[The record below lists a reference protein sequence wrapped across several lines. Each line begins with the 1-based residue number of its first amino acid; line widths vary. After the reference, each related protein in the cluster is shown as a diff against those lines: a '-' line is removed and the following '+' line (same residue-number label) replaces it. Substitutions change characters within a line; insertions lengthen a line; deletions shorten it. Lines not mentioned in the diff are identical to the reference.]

1 MKLKKETAC
10 SLFYSNK
17 TWNHQRLSCVLTL
30 FLGPPPSLCCLQL
43 SYVVAHVCYGKSQ
56 GAGTGAC
63 EQGTSVSH
71 TPLTYGEHFR
81 SGSVVGCACMC
92 VTVVYQYDSLPSLC
106 CRLPGSLV
114 TEGERRGEKT
124 LDVSD
129 ASGDPVCIT
138 CKNFASYPSICHM
151 QYQCHS
157 QTFSLMFQLS
167 LGMRLIQY
175 YHWGASSRHL
185 GEKT

>member
-63 EQGTSVSH
+63 EQGTVHLSH

-92 VTVVYQYDSLPSLC
+92 VLQLYISMTHSPPSAA
-106 CRLPGSLV
+106 GSLGLWWLR
-114 TEGERRGEKT
+114 ERGGERRRWMCLMLVESLCAQHVRT
-124 LDVSD
+124 LPPTP
-129 ASGDPVCIT
+129 ASVT
-138 CKNFASYPSICHM
+138 CSTSVIPRPF
-151 QYQCHS
+151 
-157 QTFSLMFQLS
+157 
-167 LGMRLIQY
+167 
-175 YHWGASSRHL
+175 HWCFN
-185 GEKT
+185 